1 MASGFEAS
9 DAFQAEIRADFS
21 KKRIP
26 KIISVSGVIGTDR
39 HRAVNG
45 EYTLTS
51 GIEDWQL
58 SYTHKTTSD
67 LKLALEKT
75 SQGEEGSAEFFRW
88 RFYHNDGDIAYTG
101 DVSYDDDWDND
112 VTTMM
117 EGVKDCGLKHW
128 GKVRGGTTQ
137 GHRN

>member
-1 MASGFEAS
+1 VSYLAFIETSTPFCLDVLPDVDRASGFEAS

-67 LKLALEKT
+67 LKLAL
-75 SQGEEGSAEFFRW
+75 
-88 RFYHNDGDIAYTG
+88 
-101 DVSYDDDWDND
+101 
-112 VTTMM
+112 
-117 EGVKDCGLKHW
+117 
-128 GKVRGGTTQ
+128 
-137 GHRN
+137 